1 MRRSSSGVA
10 ASVQYPTIGGMVHAS
25 DLLVLAPISFL
36 SIILVRL
43 MQSSGIKPYSK
54 KNTIGEITGQKNVD
68 NLIQCRLEQSH
79 IDSARKERKMRA
91 NRARPDPASCHI
103 GLRTRCTDALAAIDK
118 SRLSHD
124 ITNLTPLLPDLGAGA
139 TKSWSYLTLSKSVS

>member
-10 ASVQYPTIGGMVHAS
+10 ASVQYPTIAGTVHTS
-25 DLLVLAPISFL
+25 DLLVMAPISFL

-54 KNTIGEITGQKNVD
+54 KKYDWGNNRSKNVD

-79 IDSARKERKMRA
+79 IDSARKERKRGQ
-91 NRARPDPASCHI
+91 I
-103 GLRTRCTDALAAIDK
+103 ELILAQ
-118 SRLSHD
+118 LL
-124 ITNLTPLLPDLGAGA
+124 IT
-139 TKSWSYLTLSKSVS
+139 